1 MIETLVSIINQIL
14 LQNQQWPRKK
24 KNGKRE
30 VQKLESAE
38 DKRKFFGKIKSIFDN
53 FLKVLF

>member
-1 MIETLVSIINQIL
+1 MAKKE
-14 LQNQQWPRKK
+14 K
-24 KNGKRE
+24 KNGKRQ

-38 DKRKFFGKIKSIFDN
+38 DKRNFFGKIKIIFDN